1 MAKKTGECKN
11 KKCKKPI
18 SEYGEANENR
28 YCEEH
33 YQLSVEKNK
42 KNLQKRISKIANR
55 TISIKKIRKV
65 EDLIINGKIEEE
77 IERKRIN
84 KEWISESIKRKSD
97 VNNILKSREWKNT
110 QELMRRRNIFCN
122 KKEFMNYVQNVFQ
135 LYSLKLLFSRGYLN
149 KDNSYKKHLE
159 TPLVN
164 LIPVVTI
171 KLEVAFTFNIQSNVS
186 TSSDDVLLVPE
197 RIRKMITLKKALLNK
212 KIGSYA
218 PKYSNNKNSKRKVKG
233 IKFKKNKIKKKSN
246 GIYQQIKREN
256 SLEDVISF
264 MDNIRAN
271 LKHEHRNTFRLFP
284 PFFNNPI
291 ENSLPFFRLAQ
302 SQYVRVFKK
311 YAEDVFISLEKE
323 LSTFGVYLEAYG
335 LLGLHEL
342 MSGRAIGNDLIN
354 KTRQWIENEK
364 NEKSD
369 LYNIMINIQTEF
381 EVVFKIKITDNHMF
395 SKMYNSY
402 FSEDIVQVSPIT
414 GEIEATRKNKNENL
428 F

>member
-1 MAKKTGECKN
+1 MTKNTGECIN
-11 KKCKKPI
+11 RKCKKPI

-33 YQLSVEKNK
+33 YQLSLEKNK
-42 KNLQKRISKIANR
+42 KNLQKRISKIADR
-55 TISIKKIRKV
+55 TISIKKLQKI
-65 EDLIINGKIEEE
+65 EDLISNGKIKEE
-77 IERKRIN
+77 IERKKIN
-84 KEWISESIKRKSD
+84 KKWTSESIKRKSD
-97 VNNILKSREWKNT
+97 VNDILKSREWKNT
-110 QELMRRRNIFCN
+110 QELIRRRNVFCN

-212 KIGSYA
+212 KRGSYA

>member
-1 MAKKTGECKN
+1 MTKNTGECIN
-11 KKCKKPI
+11 RKCKKPI

-33 YQLSVEKNK
+33 YQLSLEKNK
-42 KNLQKRISKIANR
+42 KNLQKRISKIADR
-55 TISIKKIRKV
+55 TISIKKLQKI
-65 EDLIINGKIEEE
+65 EDLISNGKIKEE
-77 IERKRIN
+77 IERKKIN
-84 KEWISESIKRKSD
+84 KKWTSESIKRKSD
-97 VNNILKSREWKNT
+97 VNDILKSREWKNT
-110 QELMRRRNIFCN
+110 QELIRRRNVFCN

-149 KDNSYKKHLE
+149 KDNSYKKHVE

-171 KLEVAFTFNIQSNVS
+171 KLEVAFTFNIQSSVS

-212 KIGSYA
+212 KRGSYA

-264 MDNIRAN
+264 MGNIRAN

>member
-1 MAKKTGECKN
+1 MMKKTGECKN
-11 KKCKKPI
+11 RKCKKPI

-42 KNLQKRISKIANR
+42 KKLQKRISKIADR
-55 TISIKKIRKV
+55 TISIKKLRKV
-65 EDLIINGKIEEE
+65 EDLISNGKIKEE
-77 IERKRIN
+77 IERKKIN

-97 VNNILKSREWKNT
+97 VNDILKSREWKNT
-110 QELMRRRNIFCN
+110 QELIRRRNVFCN

-135 LYSLKLLFSRGYLN
+135 LYSLKLLFSREYLN
-149 KDNSYKKHLE
+149 KDNTYKKHVE

-171 KLEVAFTFNIQSNVS
+171 KLEVAFTFNIQSSVS
-186 TSSDDVLLVPE
+186 MSSDDVILVPE

-212 KIGSYA
+212 KRGGYA
-218 PKYSNNKNSKRKVKG
+218 PKNSNDKNSERKVKG
-233 IKFKKNKIKKKSN
+233 IKFKKHKIKKKSN

-264 MDNIRAN
+264 MDSIRAN
-271 LKHEHRNTFRLFP
+271 LKHEHRNIFSTFP

-291 ENSLPFFRLAQ
+291 EKSLPFFHLAQ

-311 YAEDVFISLEKE
+311 DAENVFISLEKE
-323 LSTFGVYLEAYG
+323 LSTFGIYLEAYG
-335 LLGLHEL
+335 LLSLHEL
-342 MSGRAIGNDLIN
+342 MSGRAIGNNLIN
-354 KTRQWIENEK
+354 KTSQWIENK
-364 NEKSD
+364 KKEKSA
-369 LYNIMINIQTEF
+369 LYNIMVNIQTEF
-381 EVVFKIKITDNHMF
+381 EVVFKIKISDKHIF

-402 FSEDIVQVSPIT
+402 FSEDIVQISPKT
-414 GEIEATRKNKNENL
+414 GEIETIRKNNNKN
-428 F
+428 